1 MGRPGIDKDSCGGR
15 RGVGEERT
23 FRGED
28 GDCGLDKG
36 NFGGVRLRK
45 REGVGG
51 RDGCEGGNGGREGVW
66 MG

>member
-1 MGRPGIDKDSCGGR
+1 M
-15 RGVGEERT
+15 GEERT

-45 REGVGG
+45 GEGVRG